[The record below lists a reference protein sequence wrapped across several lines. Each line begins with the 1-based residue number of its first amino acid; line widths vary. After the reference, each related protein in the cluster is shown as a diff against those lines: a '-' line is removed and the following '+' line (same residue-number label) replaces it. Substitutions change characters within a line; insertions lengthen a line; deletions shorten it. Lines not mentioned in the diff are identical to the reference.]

1 MLTND
6 VVYLVKQNRSTK
18 IVDIYKEIETNELIN
33 VVINKACLK
42 HLTTLDGRL
51 EAIKKGYNIYK
62 LIPIYISNNL
72 ILQPLY
78 SSRNWNQI
86 YINICNIKKVI
97 KVNDFTVITFI
108 NDITINIDISYERF
122 KRFYKNCLKIKED
135 QFNLMKEENFY
146 G

>member
-1 MLTND
+1 MLTKD
-6 VVYLVKQNRSTK
+6 VIYLVKQNRSTK

-62 LIPIYISNNL
+62 LTPIYVSDNL
-72 ILQPLY
+72 VLQPLY
-78 SSRNWNQI
+78 STRNWNQI

-97 KVNDFTVITFI
+97 KVNGLTAITFI

-122 KRFYKNCLKIKED
+122 KRY
-135 QFNLMKEENFY
+135 
-146 G
+146 

>member
-1 MLTND
+1 MLTKD
-6 VVYLVKQNRSTK
+6 VIYLVKQNRSTK
-18 IVDIYKEIETNELIN
+18 IVDIYKEIQTNELIN

-62 LIPIYISNNL
+62 LTPIYVSDNL
-72 ILQPLY
+72 VLQPLY
-78 SSRNWNQI
+78 STRSWNQI

-97 KVNDFTVITFI
+97 KVNGLTAITFI

-122 KRFYKNCLKIKED
+122 NRYYKNCLKIKED

>member
-1 MLTND
+1 MLSKD
-6 VVYLVKQNRSTK
+6 VIYLIKHNRSTK
-18 IVDIYKEIETNELIN
+18 VVNIHNETEIDELIN

-51 EAIKKGYNIYK
+51 EAIKKGYKIYK

-78 SSRNWNQI
+78 SNRNWNQI
-86 YINICNIKKVI
+86 YVNICNIKKII
-97 KVNDFTVITFI
+97 KVNDLVVITFI
-108 NDITINIDISYERF
+108 NDISINIDISYERF
-122 KRFYKNCLKIKED
+122 KRYYKNCLKIKED
-135 QFNLMKEENFY
+135 QINLMKEEIYN

>member
-1 MLTND
+1 MLTKD
-6 VVYLVKQNRSTK
+6 VIYLVKQNRSTK
-18 IVDIYKEIETNELIN
+18 IVDIYKEIQTNELIN

-42 HLTTLDGRL
+42 YLTTLDGRL

-62 LIPIYISNNL
+62 LTPIYVSDNL
-72 ILQPLY
+72 VLQPLY
-78 SSRNWNQI
+78 STRSWNQI

-97 KVNDFTVITFI
+97 KVNGLTAITFI

-122 KRFYKNCLKIKED
+122 TRYYKNCLKIKED